1 MRVEMMVP
9 DLAFRY
15 TRAFSCDNVSG
26 MHHGSV
32 EGIFALKSFT
42 YRCRDILGQGR
53 SCSFVFFSRMAG

>member
-26 MHHGSV
+26 GIYESV
-32 EGIFALKSFT
+32 DVL
-42 YRCRDILGQGR
+42 
-53 SCSFVFFSRMAG
+53 